1 MLFYVFFHENK
12 NSEENVEKYSS
23 FRSTSF
29 PIHRAQKM
37 NVRTCRRV
45 VQVLT
50 LLSML
55 AGCAIAYFGIIVS
68 SSLTSTADSSSSS
81 VTAVMLATFGVVYVA
96 VSMVG
101 FCGVLATK
109 ERLQFLMIYFYST
122 LFISV
127 AFIVFAYM
135 ALVAPSTMATW
146 LKLHWS
152 ALPLRHHACCRTF
165 DDAHAYEL
173 PSSQCVLSHPS
184 LHSEYRFISTRY
196 AMLGALGIT
205 LFVLAGFGLAGSRMK
220 SRPLLL
226 LVTTYIAASLH
237 LLGIVAIMLSCCV
250 AVALAG
256 AVVLRRSFATY
267 QTESI

>member
-1 MLFYVFFHENK
+1 
-12 NSEENVEKYSS
+12 
-23 FRSTSF
+23 
-29 PIHRAQKM
+29 
-37 NVRTCRRV
+37 
-45 VQVLT
+45 
-50 LLSML
+50 ML

-81 VTAVMLATFGVVYVA
+81 VTAVMLATFGVVYVG

-173 PSSQCVLSHPS
+173 SSSQCVLSHPS

-196 AMLGALGIT
+196 AMLGALGLASIVALVTTLFCIIKIASVPVVMRIT

-220 SRPLLL
+220 R
-226 LVTTYIAASLH
+226 LVMTLIVLWVGATGAFYYAISQVAQIGPTGDVACSGGLYGCSNCTTP
-237 LLGIVAIMLSCCV
+237 AIRCPGV
-250 AVALAG
+250 
-256 AVVLRRSFATY
+256 Y
-267 QTESI
+267 ESSP

>member
-1 MLFYVFFHENK
+1 
-12 NSEENVEKYSS
+12 
-23 FRSTSF
+23 
-29 PIHRAQKM
+29 M

-81 VTAVMLATFGVVYVA
+81 VTAVMLATFGVVYVG

-173 PSSQCVLSHPS
+173 SSSQCVLSHPS

-196 AMLGALGIT
+196 AMLGALG
-205 LFVLAGFGLAGSRMK
+205 LASIVA
-220 SRPLLL
+220 
-226 LVTTYIAASLH
+226 LVTTLFCIIKIASVPVVMRH
-237 LLGIVAIMLSCCV
+237 MLSVVNAMFVVV
-250 AVALAG
+250 ATG
-256 AVVLRRSFATY
+256 TYVLQLHR
-267 QTESI
+267 